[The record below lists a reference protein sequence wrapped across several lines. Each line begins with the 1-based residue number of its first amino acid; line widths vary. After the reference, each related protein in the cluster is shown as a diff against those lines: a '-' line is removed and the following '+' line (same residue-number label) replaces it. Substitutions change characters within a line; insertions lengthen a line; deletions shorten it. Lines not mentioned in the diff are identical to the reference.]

1 MPNTETYK
9 SFFEKVR
16 DSISDGTFA
25 KLTLAKTIGNTQLM
39 NIYIRTNTD
48 EIQLKL
54 ALTFKFQTEEEVK
67 IVTIE
72 EGLNQLIPYLNNPFL
87 SAILFTTEADIMMKL
102 NKKRVATIKEQAPTF
117 KNADPILLE
126 YLSEKINTDFIN

>member
-9 SFFEKVR
+9 LFFDKVKE
-16 DSISDGTFA
+16 SISDGTFA

-54 ALTFKFQTEEEVK
+54 ALTFKFQTSEEVK

-72 EGLNQLIPYLNNPFL
+72 EGLNELIPYLNNPFL
-87 SAILFTTEADIMMKL
+87 SAILFTTYGDVMMKL
-102 NKKRVATIKEQAPTF
+102 NKKRVATITEKAATF
-117 KNADPILLE
+117 KNADPILLG
-126 YLSEKINTDFIN
+126 YLSAK

>member
-9 SFFEKVR
+9 LFFDKVR
-16 DSISDGTFA
+16 DSISEGKFA

-54 ALTFKFQTEEEVK
+54 ALTFKFQSGEEVK

-72 EGLNQLIPYLNNPFL
+72 EGLNELIPYLNNPFL
-87 SAILFTTEADIMMKL
+87 SAILFTTDGDIMMKL
-102 NKKRVATIKEQAPTF
+102 NKKRVATISEQTATF

-126 YLSEKINTDFIN
+126 YLTNR

>member
-1 MPNTETYK
+1 MPNTDNYK
-9 SFFEKVR
+9 LFFDKVKE
-16 DSISDGTFA
+16 SIFDGTFA

-54 ALTFKFQTEEEVK
+54 ALTFKFQTEEK
-67 IVTIE
+67 IKILPIE
-72 EGLNQLIPYLNNPFL
+72 EGLYELVPYINNHFL

-102 NKKRVATIKEQAPTF
+102 NKKRVATITEQAPTF

-126 YLSEKINTDFIN
+126 YLSKK

>member
-1 MPNTETYK
+1 MPNTAAYK
-9 SFFEKVR
+9 LFFDKVR
-16 DSISDGTFA
+16 ESISNGTFA

-54 ALTFKFQTEEEVK
+54 ALTFKFQTGEEVK

-72 EGLNQLIPYLNNPFL
+72 EGINELIPYLNNPFL
-87 SAILFTTEADIMMKL
+87 SAILFTIDGDVMMKL
-102 NKKRVATIKEQAPTF
+102 NKKRVATITEQAATF

-126 YLSEKINTDFIN
+126 YLSNK

>member
-1 MPNTETYK
+1 MPNTDTYK
-9 SFFEKVR
+9 LFFDKVK
-16 DSISDGTFA
+16 DSISNGIFA

-54 ALTFKFQTEEEVK
+54 ALTFKFQTGEEVK

-72 EGLNQLIPYLNNPFL
+72 EGLKELIPYINNPFL
-87 SAILFTTEADIMMKL
+87 SAILFTIDGDVMMKL
-102 NKKRVATIKEQAPTF
+102 NKKRVATITDQPATF

-126 YLSEKINTDFIN
+126 YLANR

>member
-9 SFFEKVR
+9 LFFDKVK

-54 ALTFKFQTEEEVK
+54 ALTFKFQTGEEVK

-72 EGLNQLIPYLNNPFL
+72 EGLNELIPYLNNPFL
-87 SAILFTTEADIMMKL
+87 SAILFTTDSDLMMKL
-102 NKKRVATIKEQAPTF
+102 NKKRVANIIEQPATF

-126 YLSEKINTDFIN
+126 YLSNR